1 MIMIRTSVGFDHRNR
16 TEPGREG
23 PLEVRITINRKP
35 YYISTGIKVRKNE
48 WKFGMVVDRVDCREL
63 NERLGIVVRR
73 IESEINAAIDEGR
86 ELDIKEIKR
95 RVYQVDVTANGTGLL
110 DWIKEQVELSTL
122 GEGTVKH
129 YRTLVARLEQYGGL
143 NRWAD
148 LTAENIVKWDAW
160 LHNLTKQQT
169 EAERL
174 SGEPPARISD
184 AAIYNYHKCLKALLN
199 KALRYDRIS
208 TNPYTKLR
216 GQFKRGERDRV
227 DYLTEEEMRAFEAL
241 HPIAGS
247 QMAMARDLFVL
258 QMYTGMAYSDIQ
270 RFDIG
275 DYRLVDGVWQNVG
288 QRVKTGV
295 AYISHLLPPVVEV
308 LERYNYQV
316 PRMSN
321 TDYNRCLKAL
331 GMAVGIERP
340 LHSHMARHTFATYM
354 LANGA
359 RIENVSRMLGHTN
372 IVQTQRYAKVLAQS
386 VHDDFARIEQ
396 KLKTKK

>member
-1 MIMIRTSVGFDHRNR
+1 
-16 TEPGREG
+16 
-23 PLEVRITINRKP
+23 
-35 YYISTGIKVRKNE
+35 VRKNE

-95 RVYQVDVTANGTGLL
+95 RVYQVDVTANGSGLL

-396 KLKTKK
+396 KLKNK